1 MKPFVHLHSHTS
13 YSLLDGAAK
22 IHEVVKRAKELNMP
36 ALAITDHGTMY
47 GVVEFFK
54 ACKDEGIKPIIG
66 CEVYVATRNRFDKEQ
81 GRDEKPYHL
90 ILLVKNQKGYKNL
103 CKLVSLASIEG
114 FYYKPRID
122 RELLEKYHEGLIA
135 LSACLGG
142 EVPRHLMKD
151 DYDKALEVALW
162 YNEVFGKGNYYLE
175 VQYHGIREQL
185 IVNQGLRRLAEETG
199 IELVATN
206 DNHYVKREDANIQDV
221 MVCIQTGKRLSD
233 TDRMH
238 FDGSEFYLKS
248 YEEMLEALPDD
259 EKALDKTC
267 EIARMCEF
275 EFDFSKNHMPAFTL
289 PKDFA
294 TEKDYL
300 RALCLQGLRERYHSL
315 DDKLYQRLDY
325 ELDIINTMGYEAYFL
340 IVWDFI
346 NFARK
351 KGIYV
356 GPGRGS
362 AAGSLVSYV
371 LKITDIDPLKYQLLF
386 ERFLNPE
393 RVSMP
398 DIDIDFCVERRG
410 EVIDYVTEKYGSE
423 RVCQIITFGT
433 MGAKGAIRDAARV
446 MDIPLSTVNS
456 ICKMIPNELGMT
468 LEKAWQASEDLKE
481 MINANTLLSTLYE
494 TARKLEGLP
503 RHAGTHAAGVVISKE
518 PLMEYLPLQKTSEDA
533 VITQFAK
540 EDVEDIGLLKMDFLG
555 LRTLTVI
562 NKTLELINQNYHL
575 KLDLEQVTND
585 DEKTYKMLSEGE
597 SIGVFQLE
605 SSGLRAILKE
615 LKPSHLEDVIAL
627 VALYRPGP
635 LGSGMVDDFI
645 KRKHG
650 AKKIEY
656 LHPLLEPI
664 LKSTYGVILYQEQVM
679 QIASQL
685 ANFTLGQADMLR
697 RAMGKKKPEIIAN
710 LKSEFAEGAQK
721 NGISKAVSDSIF
733 ELIEYFAGYGFN
745 KSHSAA
751 YGLLSYQT
759 AFLKCHYPKEFM
771 AETLNSYIDN
781 NDKLRFYIEE
791 TRKMGIAVL
800 PPDINESGLGFTVT
814 HEGIRFG
821 LGAIKGVGMQPVV
834 NIVETRHDKKFE
846 SFQDFLYRIDLST
859 GINKRLLTNLIN
871 SGAFLS
877 IHPERKALLSIC
889 EEAFSMAQA
898 IQKSKNSNQISL
910 FDMIE
915 NNHISAYDVLT
926 IPNIE
931 EYGKDEILAFEKE
944 LLGVYVSGHPLED
957 YLSELKTQTSHT
969 LETLTEKLHNKKV
982 IVGGLLRQV
991 KYQTTKKG
999 DMMATCQLE
1008 DLSHTIDMLVFPKN
1022 LQKLQPSLSDGSI
1035 VLIEGRYSEQ
1045 DDDKKIFIET
1055 ILPLLK
1061 SKSLNTEQEIKES
1074 HFKLML
1080 RLKSEN
1086 DRRLYHVL
1094 SLLAHHKGNTP
1105 TYLFYADKRK
1115 LFKLDKKYWVSSN
1128 DILLELLKTELGE
1141 QSVVLKEDIG

>member
-275 EFDFSKNHMPAFTL
+275 ELDFSKNHMPAFTL

-615 LKPSHLEDVIAL
+615 LKPSHLEDIIAL

-821 LGAIKGVGMQPVV
+821 LGAIKGVGMQPVA

-898 IQKSKNSNQISL
+898 IQKSKNNNQISL

-931 EYGKDEILAFEKE
+931 EYGKDEILTFEKE

-999 DMMATCQLE
+999 DMMAICQLE

-1055 ILPLLK
+1055 ISPLLK

-1094 SLLAHHKGNTP
+1094 SLLAHHQGNTP

-1128 DILLELLKTELGE
+1128 NILLELLKTELGE
-1141 QSVVLKEDIG
+1141 QSVVLKEDID

>member
-371 LKITDIDPLKYQLLF
+371 LKITDIEPLKYQLLF

-1055 ILPLLK
+1055 ISPLLK

-1128 DILLELLKTELGE
+1128 NILLELLKTELGE
-1141 QSVVLKEDIG
+1141 QSVVLKEDID

>member
-1055 ILPLLK
+1055 ISPLLK

-1128 DILLELLKTELGE
+1128 NILLELLKTELGE
-1141 QSVVLKEDIG
+1141 QSVVLKEDID

>member
-22 IHEVVKRAKELNMP
+22 ISEVVKRAKELNMP

-54 ACKDEGIKPIIG
+54 ACKNEGIKPIIG
-66 CEVYVATRNRFDKEQ
+66 CEVYVAARNRFDKEQ

-114 FYYKPRID
+114 FYYKPRVD

-142 EVPRHLMKD
+142 ELPRHLMKD
-151 DYDKALEVALW
+151 DYDKALEAALW
-162 YNEVFGKGNYYLE
+162 YNKVFGKGNYYLE
-175 VQYHGIREQL
+175 LQYHGIREQL

-221 MVCIQTGKRLSD
+221 MLCIQTGKRLSD

-238 FDGSEFYLKS
+238 FDGNEFYLKS
-248 YEEMLEALPDD
+248 YDEMLEALPEDQ
-259 EKALDKTC
+259 KALDKTC

-289 PKDFA
+289 PDNFL

-300 RALCLQGLRERYHSL
+300 RALCLQGLKERYQSL
-315 DDKLYQRLDY
+315 DDKSYQRLDY
-325 ELDIINTMGYEAYFL
+325 ELEIINTMGYEAYFL

-446 MDIPLSTVNS
+446 MDIPLPTVNA

-481 MINANTLLSTLYE
+481 TINANTSLSTLYE

-518 PLMEYLPLQKTSEDA
+518 PLMEYLPLQKTSDDA

-562 NKTLELINQNYHL
+562 NKTLELIEQNYHL
-575 KLDLEQVTND
+575 KLDLDQATND
-585 DEKTYKMLSEGE
+585 DEATYKMLSEGE

-615 LKPSHLEDVIAL
+615 LKPSHLEDIIAL

-710 LKSEFAEGAQK
+710 LKSEFAEGAKK
-721 NGISKAVSDSIF
+721 NGIDKTISDSIF

-759 AFLKCHYPKEFM
+759 AFLKCRYPKEFM

-814 HEGIRFG
+814 KEGIRFG
-821 LGAIKGVGMQPVV
+821 LSAIKGVGMQPVA
-834 NIVETRHDKKFE
+834 NIVETRRDKKFE
-846 SFQDFLYRIDLST
+846 SFQDFLHRIDLSM
-859 GINKRLLTNLIN
+859 GINKRLLANLID

-898 IQKSKNSNQISL
+898 IQKSKNSNQLSL
-910 FDMIE
+910 FDMAE
-915 NNHISAYDVLT
+915 NSHISAYDVLP
-926 IPNIE
+926 IPKIE
-931 EYGKDEILAFEKE
+931 EYSKDEILAFEKE

-957 YLSELKTQTSHT
+957 YSNELKNKTSHT
-969 LETLTEKLHNKKV
+969 IEALTETLHNKRV
-982 IVGGLLRQV
+982 VVGGLLRQV

-1008 DLSHTIDMLVFPKN
+1008 DLSSTIDMLVFPKN
-1022 LQKLQPSLSDGSI
+1022 LQKLQPSLSEGSI

-1045 DDDKKIFIET
+1045 DDDKKIFIEA
-1055 ILPLLK
+1055 ISPLVK
-1061 SKSLNTEQEIKES
+1061 SEVLDTTRES
-1074 HFKLML
+1074 RFKLML

-1086 DRRLYHVL
+1086 DRRLYPIL
-1094 SLLAHHKGNTP
+1094 SLLEHHKGNIP
-1105 TYLFYADKRK
+1105 AYLFYADSRK
-1115 LFKLDKKYWVSSN
+1115 VFKLDKKYWVSSS
-1128 DILLELLKTELGE
+1128 DVLLELLKTELGE
-1141 QSVVLKEDIG
+1141 KSVVLKEDIE

>member
-1045 DDDKKIFIET
+1045 DDDKKIFIEA
-1055 ILPLLK
+1055 ISPLLK

-1094 SLLAHHKGNTP
+1094 SLLAHHQGNTP

-1128 DILLELLKTELGE
+1128 NILLELLKTELGE
-1141 QSVVLKEDIG
+1141 QSVVLKEDID

>member
-162 YNEVFGKGNYYLE
+162 YNKVFGKGNYYLE

-371 LKITDIDPLKYQLLF
+371 RKITDIDPLKYQLLF

-562 NKTLELINQNYHL
+562 NKTFELINQNYHL

-721 NGISKAVSDSIF
+721 NGISKVVSDSIF

-898 IQKSKNSNQISL
+898 IQKLKNNNQISL

-931 EYGKDEILAFEKE
+931 EYGKDEILTFEKE

-999 DMMATCQLE
+999 DMMAICQLE

-1086 DRRLYHVL
+1086 DRRLYHIL

>member
-877 IHPERKALLSIC
+877 IHPERKALLSIY

-915 NNHISAYDVLT
+915 DNHISAYDVLT

-1055 ILPLLK
+1055 ISPLLK

-1094 SLLAHHKGNTP
+1094 SLLAHHQGNTP

-1128 DILLELLKTELGE
+1128 NILLELLKTELGE
-1141 QSVVLKEDIG
+1141 QSVVLKEDID

>member
-1055 ILPLLK
+1055 ISPLLK

-1094 SLLAHHKGNTP
+1094 SLLAHHQGNTP

-1128 DILLELLKTELGE
+1128 NILLELLKTELGE
-1141 QSVVLKEDIG
+1141 QSVVLKEDID